1 MLFSDVSARKRAC
14 LRTDT
19 NLEQVVRRST
29 ANGGVIGGAAVFEGR
44 ESSRLFRP
52 GAHPCRRTDDRS
64 QPAQVPKPRSTAA
77 VQNGLQIYLRQINE
91 SRLLT
96 GDEEKALARRIIN
109 DNDPEARERMVR
121 SNLRLV
127 VNIAKHYVNRGLSL
141 PDLIE
146 EGNIGLLKAV
156 EGFDPENGSRFS
168 TYASWWIKQAI
179 KRALINSVQPIHIP
193 AYMVEM
199 MSKLKYATR
208 EMEDQLGRLPTTAE
222 LSAYMKLTPKK
233 LNIIKKAVKAYNSPT
248 QSGSDDGEL
257 TINELVADLHN
268 PTPDQEVCD
277 TDELRRLSEL
287 LDEIDERA
295 AKILKLRYGLEGE
308 DPMTLKEIGERIG
321 LTRERVRQ
329 IEHEALNKLREAMSL
344 EG

>member
-1 MLFSDVSARKRAC
+1 MATV
-14 LRTDT
+14 
-19 NLEQVVRRST
+19 
-29 ANGGVIGGAAVFEGR
+29 
-44 ESSRLFRP
+44 
-52 GAHPCRRTDDRS
+52 
-64 QPAQVPKPRSTAA
+64 A
-77 VQNGLQIYLRQINE
+77 VQSGLQLYLRQINE

-96 GDEEKALARRIIN
+96 ADEEKALGRRIIH
-109 DNDPEARERMVR
+109 DNDFAARERMVK

-193 AYMVEM
+193 AYMIEM
-199 MSKLKYATR
+199 MTKLKQATR
-208 EMEDQLGRLPTTAE
+208 EMEDQLGRSPTTAE
-222 LSAYMKLTPKK
+222 LSSYMKMTPKK
-233 LNIIKKAVKAYNSPT
+233 LNIIRKAVKAYNSPT

-257 TINELVADLHN
+257 TINEIVADTHN
-268 PTPDQEVCD
+268 PGPAELVRDS
-277 TDELRRLSEL
+277 DELRRLGEL
-287 LDEIDERA
+287 LENIDERA

-329 IEHEALNKLREAMSL
+329 IEHEALNKLRAAMHV
-344 EG
+344 EV

>member
-1 MLFSDVSARKRAC
+1 M
-14 LRTDT
+14 
-19 NLEQVVRRST
+19 
-29 ANGGVIGGAAVFEGR
+29 
-44 ESSRLFRP
+44 SS
-52 GAHPCRRTDDRS
+52 
-64 QPAQVPKPRSTAA
+64 AA
-77 VQNGLQIYLRQINE
+77 VQSGLQLYLRQINE

-96 GDEEKALARRIIN
+96 ADEEKALARRIIHQ
-109 DNDPEARERMVR
+109 NDPEARERMVR

-199 MSKLKYATR
+199 MSKLKAGTR
-208 EMEDQLGRLPTTAE
+208 ELEDVLGRLPTTAE
-222 LSAYMKLTPKK
+222 LSAHMKLSPKK
-233 LNIIKKAVKAYNSPT
+233 LNIIRKAVKAYNSPT

-257 TINELVADLHN
+257 TINELVADTHN
-268 PTPDQEVCD
+268 PTPADLVTD
-277 TDELRRLSEL
+277 RDELKQLERL

-295 AKILKLRYGLEGE
+295 ARILKLRYGLEGE

-329 IEHEALNKLREAMSL
+329 IEHEALNRLRDAMTVEA
-344 EG
+344 

>member
-1 MLFSDVSARKRAC
+1 MATV
-14 LRTDT
+14 
-19 NLEQVVRRST
+19 
-29 ANGGVIGGAAVFEGR
+29 
-44 ESSRLFRP
+44 
-52 GAHPCRRTDDRS
+52 
-64 QPAQVPKPRSTAA
+64 A
-77 VQNGLQIYLRQINE
+77 VQSGLQLYLRQIND
-91 SRLLT
+91 SPLLN

-127 VNIAKHYVNRGLSL
+127 VNIAKHYVNRGLCL

-156 EGFDPENGSRFS
+156 EGFDPENGCRFS

-199 MSKLKYATR
+199 MAKLKQAMR
-208 EMEDQLGRLPTTAE
+208 ELEDVLGRLPTVDE
-222 LSAYMKLTPKK
+222 LSEHLKMSPKK
-233 LNIIKKAVKAYNSPT
+233 VKIIRKAVKAYHSPT
-248 QSGSDDGEL
+248 QFGSPDGEM
-257 TINELVADLHN
+257 TINDLVADMHN
-268 PTPDQEVCD
+268 PGPDIIVRD
-277 TDELRRLSEL
+277 HDELRRLGEL
-287 LDEIDERA
+287 LEEIDEREA
-295 AKILKLRYGLEGE
+295 RILKLRYGLDGE

-329 IEHEALNKLREAMSL
+329 IEHETLRKLRDSMTHEKQH
-344 EG
+344 